1 MAAMGLPAAPVS
13 LALSSCVK
21 GLRIV
26 RFYSPRP
33 FTSFCNSQFLG
44 SQHVSISSAT
54 LSSRKPLTH
63 KNRVIVRSMAETAS
77 APLDIC
83 VKASVTS
90 PGTPGDL
97 TAKACS
103 QGHIGGHPPRESN
116 MGPFCQRV
124 MLTLEEK
131 HVPYNTR
138 LVDLSNKP
146 DWLFEISPE
155 GKVPVIKLDDKWIP
169 DSDVI
174 TRMLEEK
181 YPNPSLETPPDK
193 ASVGSK
199 IFPAFIKFLMTPTGD
214 TEKVLLEELRALNE
228 HLKANGPF
236 INGTDVCAADLS
248 LAPKLFHMETAL
260 GHFRSWSVPEEF
272 TYVNNYTK
280 ALFSRE
286 SFAKTKPLKEDVIA
300 GWSKKV
306 NG

>member
-90 PGTPGDL
+90 PGTPGD
-97 TAKACS
+97 C
-103 QGHIGGHPPRESN
+103 
-116 MGPFCQRV
+116 PFCQRV